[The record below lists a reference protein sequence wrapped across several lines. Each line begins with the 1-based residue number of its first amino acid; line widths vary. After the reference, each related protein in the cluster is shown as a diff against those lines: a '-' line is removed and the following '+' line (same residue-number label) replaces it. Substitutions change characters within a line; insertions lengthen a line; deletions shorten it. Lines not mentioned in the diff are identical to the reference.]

1 MRVNNSPIYTP
12 RQHPT
17 ATIPVLFW
25 CNINGVEWFHPH
37 IAGRNHSTPTFR
49 QQSGGQTW
57 KRGRVV
63 AGVEKHGAADVA
75 DAAERGRGHEDPS
88 DCLRKTRDRA
98 QQKVDSS
105 VLAHVFNA

>member
-1 MRVNNSPIYTP
+1 MKTRT
-12 RQHPT
+12 
-17 ATIPVLFW
+17 
-25 CNINGVEWFHPH
+25 
-37 IAGRNHSTPTFR
+37 
-49 QQSGGQTW
+49 
-57 KRGRVV
+57 RG

-88 DCLRKTRDRA
+88 GCLRKTRDRA